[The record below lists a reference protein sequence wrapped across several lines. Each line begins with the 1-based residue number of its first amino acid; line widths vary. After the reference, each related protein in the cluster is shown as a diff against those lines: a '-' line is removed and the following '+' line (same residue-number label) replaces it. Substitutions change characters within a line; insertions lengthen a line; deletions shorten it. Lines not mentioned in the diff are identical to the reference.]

1 MIAIGKGAKVFL
13 PGEWNGSVRSAAVY
27 HARKLGGTPQVNVR
41 NGVLFVWPADFD
53 QSDKTLL
60 LSLVG
65 RFAKLLVAR
74 GEAQSPS
81 RQRIRQEHGT
91 G

>member
-27 HARKLGGTPQVNVR
+27 RVRKLGGTPKVNVR

-53 QSDKTLL
+53 PSDKTFC
-60 LSLVG
+60 SASSAGSPSCWRRV
-65 RFAKLLVAR
+65 RETR
-74 GEAQSPS
+74 AQSPS
-81 RQRIRQEHGT
+81 RQRYGAR
-91 G
+91 

>member
-27 HARKLGGTPQVNVR
+27 QARKLGGTPKVNVR

-53 QSDKTLL
+53 PSDKTLL

-65 RFAKLLVAR
+65 RFAKLLAAR
-74 GEAQSPS
+74 A
-81 RQRIRQEHGT
+81 
-91 G
+91 

>member
-27 HARKLGGTPQVNVR
+27 QARKLGGTPKVNVR
-41 NGVLFVWPADFD
+41 NGVLFVWPSDFD
-53 QSDKTLL
+53 PGDKALV

-65 RFAKLLVAR
+65 RFPKLLAPR
-74 GEAQSPS
+74 GVPRQSPGEG
-81 RQRIRQEHGT
+81 RFH
-91 G
+91 